1 MYRIGIVLFGIADSD
16 TDTVMT
22 LTRQVRELS
31 ICFLVCLAEVYTW
44 RGREVP
50 IGRQGGR

>member
-1 MYRIGIVLFGIADSD
+1 MYKIGIVFIWHSMADSD
-16 TDTVMT
+16 TDTDT
-22 LTRQVRELS
+22 IGSWIEFS
-31 ICFLVCLAEVYTW
+31 FFVCLVEAYTW